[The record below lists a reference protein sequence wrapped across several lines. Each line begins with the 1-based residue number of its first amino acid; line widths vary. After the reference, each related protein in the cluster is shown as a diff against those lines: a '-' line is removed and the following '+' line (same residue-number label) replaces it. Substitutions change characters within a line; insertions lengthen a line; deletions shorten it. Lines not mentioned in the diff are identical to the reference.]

1 MTTRLFVMLGVLL
14 LTNPLAAV
22 STQPDPVT
30 GMWTGEIV
38 PDSGK
43 RFAVTLQLTFDG
55 KSSVSGTISG
65 LPAPADVKSGAFD
78 RKTGALRLPL
88 GPVGN
93 PQVVITLDGTVVRET
108 ATGRAIDTTGEGTFR
123 IVRKT

>member
-1 MTTRLFVMLGVLL
+1 MTNRFLSAFGALL
-14 LTNPLAAV
+14 LASAV
-22 STQPDPVT
+22 ASTATQVDPIT
-30 GMWTGEIV
+30 GVWTGEIV

-43 RFAVTLQLTFDG
+43 RFAVTLQLSFDG

-65 LPAPADVKSGAFD
+65 LPVPADVKSGAFD

-93 PQVVITLDGTVVRET
+93 SQVVITLDGAVAKGT
-108 ATGRAIDTTGEGTFR
+108 AAGRAIDSTGEGTFR
-123 IVRKT
+123 IARKT